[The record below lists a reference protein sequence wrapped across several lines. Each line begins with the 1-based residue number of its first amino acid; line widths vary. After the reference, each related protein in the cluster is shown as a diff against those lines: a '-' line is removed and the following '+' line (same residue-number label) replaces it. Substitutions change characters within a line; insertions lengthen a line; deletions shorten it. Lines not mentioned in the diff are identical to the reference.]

1 MCQQNQI
8 KRFIK
13 KLNRIIK
20 LMSKK
25 NGAWGRTWTGTR
37 VDSRRILSPVRLPIP
52 PLRHIRWCPAGDSNS
67 RPFD

>member
-25 NGAWGRTWTGTR
+25 MVPEAGLEPARGL
-37 VDSRRILSPVRLPIP
+37 IL
-52 PLRHIRWCPAGDSNS
+52 AG
-67 RPFD
+67 F